1 MGRTDR
7 SKTSDSS
14 SSKTQTP
21 QKNERSLPTASSPTE
36 SPQIPDNSPTFLPHA
51 IKRFVSPAHKNNL
64 ESAELKV
71 KKTRQDFDTIVKK
84 RNFSELSAASIT
96 SEHDDKRIRGETS
109 EEVFEA
115 FLKAKE
121 AELQAAKEK
130 RAILEKM
137 WEDGDISDRN
147 EFHNALDICQQQINH
162 NLMRVATLR
171 SSRHQ
176 LIGQLTD
183 EALFPEQV
191 ERERKLDWAYI
202 DGLLWKY
209 HAPYGATATIKSEV
223 TEDQRARFRKAVIT
237 AQGSTAADGYQLWC
251 PVSRQFW
258 PPSSLKASH
267 VVKANVGEVASEAI
281 FDRRP
286 GGHIWNASNG
296 IMMLAE
302 YEEAFDN
309 ARIAIVPSRI
319 NAADLEVIILDDDLR
334 KEDPRGKIIW
344 GQSLDGTQLKFLKGN
359 GPSRRYLYYKF
370 LMSIL
375 RRQRGNVPGSSG
387 DRSRIHDAAKAL
399 WAGPGR
405 YLKHSTLFKL
415 SRQVGFLTEEEARRF
430 WDLKHDPDP
439 LSTFAEDLSTTMAF
453 RCEAGLIPDDEEG
466 GAEDH
471 LVQKAKGKGKQK

>member
-1 MGRTDR
+1 M
-7 SKTSDSS
+7 
-14 SSKTQTP
+14 
-21 QKNERSLPTASSPTE
+21 
-36 SPQIPDNSPTFLPHA
+36 PDNSPTFLPHA

-96 SEHDDKRIRGETS
+96 SEHDDRRIRGEAS

-147 EFHNALDICQQQINH
+147 EFHNALDMCQQQINH
-162 NLMRVATLR
+162 DLMRVATLR
-171 SSRHQ
+171 CSRHQ

-209 HAPYGATATIKSEV
+209 HAPYGATATIESEV

-237 AQGSTAADGYQLWC
+237 AQGSTAADG
-251 PVSRQFW
+251 
-258 PPSSLKASH
+258 
-267 VVKANVGEVASEAI
+267 
-281 FDRRP
+281 
-286 GGHIWNASNG
+286 
-296 IMMLAE
+296 
-302 YEEAFDN
+302 
-309 ARIAIVPSRI
+309 
-319 NAADLEVIILDDDLR
+319 
-334 KEDPRGKIIW
+334 
-344 GQSLDGTQLKFLKGN
+344 
-359 GPSRRYLYYKF
+359 
-370 LMSIL
+370 
-375 RRQRGNVPGSSG
+375 
-387 DRSRIHDAAKAL
+387 
-399 WAGPGR
+399 
-405 YLKHSTLFKL
+405 
-415 SRQVGFLTEEEARRF
+415 QVGFLTEEEARKF